1 MKRPISLLLALL
13 MICSL
18 LTLAACSQDNPD
30 VSADNTDNSD
40 NTSVSTTLPPETD
53 PPAPAYESALD
64 LYTAIWNAYG
74 EENKFAC
81 GGGDADHES
90 MDGPGQYALNDA
102 NADMF
107 KYLLHVTDELYD
119 MLEDDVATLQHMM
132 NTNTFS
138 SAVAKLKDPT
148 QASAFATAYQAS
160 IQGQQWMCGF
170 PDKVVVISVGDYVV
184 MAFGHEGNIDNLT
197 AACAAV
203 DAQSSVLVDA
213 PAMVE

>member
-18 LTLAACSQDNPD
+18 LTLAACSQDTTNTP
-30 VSADNTDNSD
+30 DNTDQSD

-81 GGGDADHES
+81 GGGDIDHEN
-90 MDGPGQYALNDA
+90 MDGPGQYALSDA
-102 NADMF
+102 NAETF
-107 KYLLHVTDELYD
+107 KYLLHMTDELYG

-132 NTNTFS
+132 NLNTFC
-138 SAVAKLKDPT
+138 SAVAKLKDPA
-148 QASAFATAYQAS
+148 QASDFATAYQTA
-160 IQGQQWMCGF
+160 IQGQRWMCGF
-170 PDKVVVISVGDYVV
+170 PDKVVVIAVGDYVV
-184 MAFGHEGNIDNLT
+184 MAYGHEGNINNLV
-197 AACAAV
+197 AACATV